1 MLHGL
6 VAELIVPAVKT
17 KDFDVRAQG
26 LICLGLCCLLD
37 KVTRLDSMPR
47 VVRFADVSCITQS
60 MALDSFQLLARQ
72 SESTEG
78 ELQVSVLQTLFDL
91 IVLHGVNFGEERGFG
106 VRLPAMH
113 PRF

>member
-37 KVTRLDSMPR
+37 KVTRLERMPR
-47 VVRFADVSCITQS
+47 LVRFADVSAVYSPWRSTPSSC
-60 MALDSFQLLARQ
+60 LLARA
-72 SESTEG
+72 SRPKENCKSRSCRRSLT
-78 ELQVSVLQTLFDL
+78 
-91 IVLHGVNFGEERGFG
+91 
-106 VRLPAMH
+106 
-113 PRF
+113 